1 MLADDPKKLLDEIS
15 RVHDAVAAEG
25 AELMRRWE
33 PLLRRSDFRESAENL
48 ACYMALRHIDLRP
61 LQAALAPWGLASLG
75 RCESRVMPTLQAI
88 IANLQMISLANSEP
102 LRPRRDDFLGG
113 MNALHRHSEAVLGPK
128 PAGRETRIMV
138 TLSARAAEDPAH
150 VENLLLTG
158 MNCARINCAH
168 GDPKVWTAM
177 VSNIRTAA
185 RAHGRTCRVLMDLAG
200 PKIRTR
206 NVVTPP
212 DRKTVAAGDC
222 IFLTFAKPIENSEFA
237 FQTSCTMP
245 SVMRQVKTGA
255 AASIKDGL
263 IQGVIDEV
271 RPDGLVMRVIRTPPE
286 GQPLQ
291 KEKGINFPGTP
302 LHLSP
307 LTPDDIENLDFATE
321 HADIVS
327 YSFVQKPEDISL
339 LQSELIKR
347 RPGLPPMP
355 IVAKIETQLAFDN
368 LPELIVQAA
377 GANPFAVMIA
387 RVAILRSRSAM
398 SACRR
403 CRKKSC
409 GFGRPRMC
417 R

>member
-1 MLADDPKKLLDEIS
+1 
-15 RVHDAVAAEG
+15 
-25 AELMRRWE
+25 
-33 PLLRRSDFRESAENL
+33 
-48 ACYMALRHIDLRP
+48 
-61 LQAALAPWGLASLG
+61 
-75 RCESRVMPTLQAI
+75 MPTLQAI
-88 IANLQMISLANSEP
+88 IANLQMISHANSEP
-102 LRPRRDDFLGG
+102 MRPGRTDFLYGEE
-113 MNALHRHSEAVLGPK
+113 ALHRHSEAVLGPR
-128 PAGRETRIMV
+128 PR
-138 TLSARAAEDPAH
+138 ARDPHPGSPCRRRRRRPGACRQ
-150 VENLLLTG
+150 LGARGDGLR
-158 MNCARINCAH
+158 RINCAH
-168 GDPKVWTAM
+168 GNHDQWTAM

-185 RAHGRTCRVLMDLAG
+185 RAHGRTCRVLMDSAG

-212 DRKTVAAGDC
+212 DRKTVAAGDRV
-222 IFLTFAKPIENSEFA
+222 FLTFAKPIENSEFA

-245 SVMRQVKTGA
+245 SVSTQVKTGA

-271 RPDGLVMRVIRTPPE
+271 RADGLVMRVIRTPPE

-387 RVAILRSRSAM
+387 RGDLAVEVGYERLSEVQEEILWVCEAAHVPVIWATQVLESLVKRGMPSRGEFTDAAMAQRAECVMLNKGPFIHEGIVVLDNVLRRMELHKHKRSTQL
-398 SACRR
+398 
-403 CRKKSC
+403 
-409 GFGRPRMC
+409 RPLKAWSGLH
-417 R
+417 